1 MTRSTPELYH
11 FREIDKDQIKTFY
24 QENRTMLNL
33 ALNNLQQ
40 WKKERG
46 KDSFTV
52 DTTATM
58 IDDISCSRE
67 DNHKRK
73 KRNKKLNSN

>member
-1 MTRSTPELYH
+1 
-11 FREIDKDQIKTFY
+11 
-24 QENRTMLNL
+24 MLNL

-40 WKKERG
+40 WKRERG

-58 IDDISCSRE
+58 IDDISCNRE
-67 DNHKRK
+67 GEHKRK
-73 KRNKKLNSN
+73 KKNKKLNSN